1 MSAVDRM
8 LEKMSIADLDVVI
21 KISIAGIKSGT
32 DAKYWTYIGTKAN
45 HKLGDRLIPLMGNA
59 KKEVGK

>member
-21 KISIAGIKSGT
+21 KISIAGIESGT
-32 DAKYWTYIGTKAN
+32 DVKYWKYVAMKAN
-45 HKLGDRLIPLMGNA
+45 HNLGDRLIPLMKNA